1 MADQKDGPYKVVGHL
16 VGSRERFRYSI
27 VVEQKDGFLKEL
39 VPDAGESQTARQ
51 LANLLN
57 KNYKEVRENLE
68 SGKGWQV
75 KPGQEYDFMMG
86 IDEEGVEHGDQ
97 TEGTAG

>member
-1 MADQKDGPYKVVGHL
+1 MADEKEGPYKVVGHL

-57 KNYKEVRENLE
+57 KNYKLVRENLE

-75 KPGQEYDFMMG
+75 KEAWASVMMG
-86 IDEEGVEHGDQ
+86 IDEEGVEHGNEAD
-97 TEGTAG
+97 GTAG